1 MMIVVITFL
10 TIRKKLKKRKKY
22 NNNKQTNKQEKTNK
36 YNSFISAAC
45 KR

>member
-1 MMIVVITFL
+1 MMIIIITFL
-10 TIRKKLKKRKKY
+10 TIRKKMKKRKKY
-22 NNNKQTNKQEKTNK
+22 NSNKQTNKKINK

>member
-1 MMIVVITFL
+1 MMIVIITFL
-10 TIRKKLKKRKKY
+10 TIRKKLKKRNKY
-22 NNNKQTNKQEKTNK
+22 NNNKQTNKKKTNK